1 MKKRMFVMI
10 CILALMLAGCGGGE
24 KEVSGNVTPLE
35 TTAPAVA
42 DNPVSLGRLEGGVYT
57 NSYIGY
63 GCTLDENWEF
73 YSAEELQE
81 LPEMVNEILEGSE
94 LAEADGSLDQ
104 ITDMMAENLTDLTS
118 MNVLY
123 TKVDMQSRIAYSLM
137 TEETVIDSM
146 LEQKDMMISSY
157 AQAGIAV
164 QDMEKVTVTFA
175 GEQRNAV
182 RTSAMIEDVPYYTL
196 QLFDYN
202 LGEYSV
208 TLTLSSYLEDNT
220 DSLLELWYAV
230 E

>member
-24 KEVSGNVTPLE
+24 KEVSGNVVPLE
-35 TTAPAVA
+35 TTAPAVE
-42 DNPVSLGRLEGGVYT
+42 DSPVSLGRLEGGVYT
-57 NSYIGY
+57 NAYTGY

-94 LAEADGSLDQ
+94 FADEDGSLDQ
-104 ITDMMAENLTDLTS
+104 ITDMMAENVTDLTS

-123 TKVDMQSRIAYSLM
+123 SKVDMQSRIAYALM
-137 TEETVIDSM
+137 TEETLIDAM
-146 LEQKDMMISSY
+146 LEQKDMMIESY
-157 AQAGIAV
+157 AQAGFEVLSI
-164 QDMEKVTVTFA
+164 EKVTVTFA

-182 RTSAMIEDVPYYTL
+182 RTSTMIEDVPYYTL

-220 DSLLELWYAV
+220 DSLLELWYSLD
-230 E
+230 